1 MHVCKCLGLHNLQM
15 KIIRENTEE
24 KNKGRGDEGRK
35 YMFESILVHII
46 FKEKQEEVQQIN
58 ECWYQSQVMVR
69 L

>member
-1 MHVCKCLGLHNLQM
+1 M

-46 FKEKQEEVQQIN
+46 FKEKQEEVKQIN